1 MMLSHEMS
9 GKIRQCIKADK
20 IMEKSP
26 AAMVNLP
33 RESMPYLP
41 YIKRINFSFKIYA
54 SLIG

>member
-54 SLIG
+54 SMIG